1 VWLKLFRAA
10 PFLSTA
16 GADDMQGLAS
26 DSDRDLPAGIMS
38 LHPIGAHADL
48 HRAVFAVND
57 ARNLTQA
64 LGSNL
69 EWMATALSLPEFGN
83 ELRDLVRDAV
93 EVCRQLT
100 ALLGGAIGSCRDA
113 TRNTAAAQTTLSVT
127 QVVEDAVKRVAARAD
142 AASVLLSA
150 EGPEELQVTTD
161 PVLLTT
167 ALEVLLIQAVEHTPH
182 HGVVRLDFARSGGHA
197 VFGISTRGAQLTT
210 EELTQLHSLSH
221 FKASAEETGEGRLSG
236 VVASLSHLLADQGGY
251 IDVDLVGGD
260 EMVLLLVI
268 QAVEVKTDEPAKSGT
283 VFAQSSSTERGG
295 APASG
300 QKRSETMIVK
310 SDRFGAIEVD
320 TADVLSFPTG
330 IVGFPRETEF
340 VLIRKADS
348 QVVGWL
354 QSVHTSYLT
363 LPVVSAHVLAPRYPD
378 VAVEPFA
385 ERAGLGSDLE
395 ELAVLAVLS
404 APPGQPAT
412 VNLMAPVIVNAVT
425 RVGAQVLLEGTRFTT
440 RELFII
446 PAQVVSEGD
455 TALPP
460 SEVQATQAA
469 TSAAE

>member
-1 VWLKLFRAA
+1 
-10 PFLSTA
+10 
-16 GADDMQGLAS
+16 MQVLAS
-26 DSDRDLPAGIMS
+26 DSDGNLPAGIMS
-38 LHPIGAHADL
+38 LHPIGAQADL
-48 HRAVFAVND
+48 HRAVHAVND

-69 EWMATALSLPEFGN
+69 EWMATALSLPEFGV

-100 ALLGGAIGSCRDA
+100 ALLGGAIGSCREA
-113 TRNTAAAQTTLSVT
+113 TRSPSGTPATLSVAS
-127 QVVEDAVKRVAARAD
+127 VIEDVIRRVTARAD

-150 EGPEELQVTTD
+150 EGPEDLQVTAD
-161 PVLLTT
+161 PVLLATV
-167 ALEVLLIQAVEHTPH
+167 LEVLLVQALEHAPN
-182 HGVVRLDFARSGGHA
+182 HGVVHLDFARSGGHA
-197 VFGISTRGAQLTT
+197 VFGVSMRGAQLTT
-210 EELTQLHSLSH
+210 AELTQLHSLSH
-221 FKASAEETGEGRLSG
+221 FRGIGEDAGEGRLSG
-236 VVASLSHLLADQGGY
+236 ILASLSYLLADQGGY
-251 IDVDLVGGD
+251 IDVDLVDGD

-268 QAVEVKTDEPAKSGT
+268 QAVDGATDEPAKSGT

-378 VAVEPFA
+378 VAIEPFA

-446 PAQVVSEGD
+446 PAQVATEGD
-455 TALPP
+455 TALPS
-460 SEVQATQAA
+460 SEVQPAQAA